1 MSDDFSEALDK
12 ALRIALDAV
21 QRQQAIDLAAY
32 AANTSR
38 SLEATRA
45 GNAAGTEALRA
56 VTLLNGG
63 AAVALLAFIGHLA
76 SIGAPQSAIR
86 VLREPLTW
94 FVVGAFL
101 AVAASAITYFAQG
114 FTIRSLKH
122 EFDSLDEE
130 KPKEKR
136 ENARRRMGR
145 SKLGFGIV
153 NSFAVVFGVMALCA
167 FVGGGCKAYRAF
179 DERIGP
185 SITERA
191 TIY

>member
-1 MSDDFSEALDK
+1 MSDDFSEASDR
-12 ALRIALDAV
+12 ALRIALDAA

-45 GNAAGTEALRA
+45 GNAAGTEALKA

-86 VLREPLTW
+86 ARREPLTW
-94 FVVGAFL
+94 FVGGAFL
-101 AVAASAITYFAQG
+101 AVVSGAITYFAQG
-114 FTIRSLKH
+114 FVIRSLKH
-122 EFDSLDEE
+122 EFEALDEE
-130 KPKEKR
+130 KSELER
-136 ENARRRMGR
+136 GNARKRRGR
-145 SKLGFGIV
+145 CQRGFQIV
-153 NSFAVVFGVMALCA
+153 NALAVLFGVMALCA
-167 FVGGGCKAYRAF
+167 FVGGACKAYRAF

-191 TIY
+191 TIC